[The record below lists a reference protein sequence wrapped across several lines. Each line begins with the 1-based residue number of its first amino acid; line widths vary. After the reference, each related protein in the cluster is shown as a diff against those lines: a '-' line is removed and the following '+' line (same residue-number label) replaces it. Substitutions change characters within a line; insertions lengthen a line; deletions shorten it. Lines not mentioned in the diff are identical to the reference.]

1 MTSNI
6 HLRTAIARAI
16 AERKAR
22 RRRAL
27 AQVCTLGALALFEP
41 VMVAAR
47 DVPDWCGG
55 LTCSLSD
62 APSTP
67 IDFEAKLDAQ
77 DLLLLSRG
85 KTAASA
91 TVKVS
96 ADHDKGATF
105 YYQSQSDLDN
115 IGSDSENAPIELKVE
130 GNVAFETDFDSG
142 TWKSPAGQDSVFIYY
157 NHDDKGDY
165 PTAPSIALA
174 GAARL
179 TGPWGDLDR
188 SGLHVRLNADKFAE
202 NNGSQS
208 QASID
213 IVEGAY
219 ITGDVSFSG
228 ARKGEKD
235 AALKVLMNEDND
247 HVFTDDDKEGIG
259 ADVTVHGDATLQG
272 PAGVIVQNFGGEQG
286 VSFSHSATSKSSSHG
301 IYGLA
306 EIYGRPTVYV
316 GNISGVRDKDHP
328 NETKAKAG
336 SVTAELSGRIVN
348 LKSSSPRESP
358 GVVIQSIGGMGTE
371 APKDGYYHVGDDAQ
385 GGGGD
390 VTVTAGSP
398 GTYSTIET
406 KGPNSFGVLVQSI
419 GGGGGFLP
427 YAGDAKKVIGTSGET
442 KGSAGG
448 TVTVKDFHNSI
459 STGADGSPGMIV
471 HSIGGGGGK
480 AAGNV
485 PAGTQDAFAGGNGDH
500 SGDAGGA
507 GGTVTVDL
515 SNSITTTGIDSAGLH
530 VQSIGGG
537 GGAGHN
543 ARGVGYAV
551 GGTGGG
557 GGDGG
562 NITISLASDAKV
574 TTGNDYAYGAVAQSV
589 GGGGGHGGSA
599 HAFNIGL
606 GNVAVAQGGR
616 GGDGGHGG
624 TITATNQGSIVTG
637 APGTATQDNP
647 QYGKYG
653 GKHGV
658 PGQHA
663 VGLLGQSVGGGGGS
677 GGAANAF
684 SAGGLVA
691 ISVATGGDA
700 GSGGDGGDVTLSNP
714 GSLVTHGPDAFGML
728 GHSVGGGGGHGGAA
742 TARAIALAVPDPFD
756 PKVSFGVHVD
766 VAVGGRGGDGGDGG
780 TVDLTQSGTLTT
792 HGTGAHGMVGHSVGG
807 GGGHGGDSTAA
818 GIMAAIPGSETIGGQ
833 LNLSIGGKGGTGGKG
848 DTVTLANHGTL
859 TTTGDH
865 AAGVLGQSIG
875 GGGGVGGVGDASN
888 EGYFITGKLNA
899 TFSMAIGGGGGNAH
913 DGGQVTVSNTWN
925 GSTLFPPSISTS
937 GRAAEALH
945 AQSIGGGGGRGGG
958 GAVDSGSGFVN
969 LGFGIGG
976 YGSGGGDG
984 GSVSV
989 TNDGSLSTAANGAD
1003 AIRAQSIGGGG
1014 GAGGSAGSTVDG
1026 APLPDGGGNGLTEVE
1041 KKFNIGIAVGGRGA
1055 GGGDGGDVTV
1065 KNQPDQ
1071 FGYGGSISTQGHA
1084 ADGIFA
1090 QSVGGGGGVGGTGSI
1105 GTENEPK
1112 ALSISLDLGFGGK
1125 GGGGGH
1131 GGTVSVTNAG
1141 SIDTHGDHAV
1151 AVHAQSIGG
1160 GGGKGGTAGAEN
1172 PLDDPSEMFGGLAG
1186 WKWAKGW
1193 TFGLEITEGGAG
1205 GNGGNGGDVSLSSGG
1220 SLTTHGDHAPAVLLH
1235 SIGGGGGRGYTT
1247 NKVAADTDNIPIY
1260 IGARQVGE
1268 GTNGTGGSAG
1278 KVTVT
1283 GGGKISTAGHNAV
1296 GVLAHNAAAGGALL
1310 LLDGD
1315 QADRFRAYLAG
1326 VSPSVNGGR
1335 LNTQS
1340 EEVRV
1345 DLSKG
1350 SITTTG
1356 DGASAVLAQ
1365 SVGGSG
1371 GIVGDLSR
1379 VYPQAD
1385 PEDIDVVENPFTYP
1399 RAGVKATMS
1408 WPTMWSAGSS
1418 EAAPYDPARPIFAP
1432 TGWASAEAASGTSGP
1447 VRVYLQG
1454 YNIQTQGTA
1463 AHGILAQ
1470 TVGGSGG
1477 LFASG
1482 PGLGYHNPDSGGRA
1496 RAPDIQLTDT
1506 IISTSGE
1513 YAAGVFAMAVGNEKA
1528 FDGVYMDHHL
1538 INSSIS
1544 TSGEQ
1549 AVGYAMMSSIMD
1561 GSLSLTKGASIK
1573 TTGADAAGV
1582 RFDGRGGNPTWTLS
1596 LDATSSISATGF
1608 NSYAIEKLGGGTAT
1622 VNNNGKITGSVQGVT
1637 TFNNHGTHVAGAELD
1652 AGTLLHAAPN
1662 ASDDARLEIHGVGRY
1677 GTTDLKG
1684 TDIHFAGNPAAADG
1698 GRAVVHM
1705 DLDYATGEH
1714 DRVINPGRITGAD
1727 GAAVLV
1733 MNARNMLPQHKDQ
1746 TFTLWEGGDAADYA
1760 RIFSMPADF
1769 GAVYNAVTFGSLQVS
1784 LAADFG
1790 FERRGGLA
1798 ALDLTET
1805 QLALGRHLQHVWD
1818 HGHDAEY
1825 ARLEPVFTDL
1835 ATLDTAA
1842 DYARTLGN
1850 IDSAALPAVL
1860 PVNLEAN
1867 RELTDRLMDCPDGAS
1882 ECLWGHAGGGRRWY
1896 DHGER
1901 WETLSA
1907 SFEDVQVG
1915 GFRRLGAHWS
1925 LGGVLGYSSSRLDSG
1940 NNRERVDAD
1949 TLNLGLAARYRDGA
1963 LSVGAGVSWSQHW
1976 NDASRTVLPPSGPR
1990 QASAD
1995 FTTSVTTLRTDLA
2008 YRLGVG
2014 DGWELTPA
2022 LALSASRLALDDF
2035 SESGAGAYDLAVTG
2049 DDQWIATV
2057 APSLTLKRDLALD
2070 NGTMV
2075 KPWLRLGASVR
2086 SDDGVPVDLHLA
2098 GADAGHAHEVRQ
2110 PLPDRLLSADAGLT
2124 IHQEERWAIDGQIT
2138 TASSDDYQ
2146 DISGQLQ
2153 LRMRF

>member
-1 MTSNI
+1 MPNPNR
-6 HLRTAIARAI
+6 LRTAITRAI
-16 AERKAR
+16 AERRAR
-22 RRRAL
+22 RGRAV
-27 AQVCTLGALALFEP
+27 AKVVTLGALSLMEP

-55 LTCSLSD
+55 LNCALSD
-62 APSTP
+62 APNTP
-67 IDFEAKLDAQ
+67 IDFEAKLDAK
-77 DLLLLSRG
+77 DLLFLNRG

-96 ADHDKGATF
+96 ADHDEGATF
-105 YYQSQSDLDN
+105 HYQSQSDLDD
-115 IGSDSENAPIELKVE
+115 IGSDSENAPIKLEVE
-130 GNVAFETDFDSG
+130 GNVAFDADLDSG
-142 TWKSPAGQDSVFIYY
+142 TWNAPAGQDSVFVYY

-165 PTAPSIALA
+165 PTAPSIALG
-174 GAARL
+174 GAKL

-188 SGLHVRLNADKFAE
+188 SGLHIRLNSDKFSGPPA
-202 NNGSQS
+202 

-213 IVEGAY
+213 IDAGAY
-219 ITGDVSFSG
+219 ITGDASFSG
-228 ARKGEKD
+228 AKKGEKD

-259 ADVTVHGDATLQG
+259 ALVTVDGDATLQG

-286 VSFSHSATSKSSSHG
+286 VSFSQSATNKSSSHG
-301 IYGLA
+301 IFGLA

-427 YAGDAKKVIGTSGET
+427 YAGDAAKVIGTSGET
-442 KGSAGG
+442 NASAGG

-459 STGADGSPGMIV
+459 TTGADGSPGMIV

-485 PAGTQDAFAGGNGDH
+485 PDGTQDAFAGGSGDH

-507 GGTVTVDL
+507 GGTVSVDL

-543 ARGVGYAV
+543 AAGVGYAV
-551 GGTGGG
+551 GGAGGG

-562 NITISLASDAKV
+562 NITVKLESDAKV

-599 HAFNIGL
+599 HAFGVGL
-606 GNVAVAQGGR
+606 VGVAVAQGGR
-616 GGDGGHGG
+616 GGEGGHGG
-624 TITATNQGSIVTG
+624 SITATNEGSIVTG

-684 SAGGLVA
+684 SAGLVA
-691 ISVATGGDA
+691 ISVATGGNA
-700 GSGGDGGDVTLSNP
+700 GKGGHGGDVTLTNN

-756 PKVSFGVHVD
+756 PKVSFGLHVD
-766 VAVGGRGGDGGDGG
+766 VAVGGSGGDGGDGG
-780 TVDLTQSGTLTT
+780 TVSLSQGGTLTT

-818 GIMAAIPGSETIGGQ
+818 GIMAAIPGSEVIGGQ

-848 DTVTLANHGTL
+848 ETVTLANHGTL

-865 AAGVLGQSIG
+865 AAGILGQSIG

-888 EGYFITGKLNA
+888 EGYFVTGKLNA

-913 DGGQVTVSNTWN
+913 DGGRVSVINTRN
-925 GSTLFPPSISTS
+925 GEASLTSISTS

-984 GSVSV
+984 GPVLV
-989 TNDGSLSTAANGAD
+989 NNNGSLSTAANGAD

-1026 APLPDGGGNGLTEVE
+1026 APLPGGAGGTGLTEVE

-1065 KNQPDQ
+1065 NNELDLW
-1071 FGYGGSISTQGHA
+1071 GDGGSISTQGHA

-1112 ALSISLDLGFGGK
+1112 ALSFSLDLGFGGK

-1131 GGTVSVTNAG
+1131 GGTVSVTNTG
-1141 SIDTHGDHAV
+1141 SIETHGHHAV

-1172 PLDDPSEMFGGLAG
+1172 PLDDPNEMFSGLGA
-1186 WKWAKGW
+1186 WKWSKGW

-1205 GNGGNGGDVSLSSGG
+1205 GNGGNGGDVSLSNSG

-1268 GTNGTGGSAG
+1268 GTNGQEGSAG

-1296 GVLAHNAAAGGALL
+1296 GVMAHNAAAGGALL

-1315 QADRFRAYLAG
+1315 QADRFPAYLAG
-1326 VSPSVNGGR
+1326 VSPSVNGVR
-1335 LNTQS
+1335 LNTES
-1340 EEVRV
+1340 DEVRV

-1379 VYPQAD
+1379 VHPEAD
-1385 PEDIDVVENPFTYP
+1385 AGDIDVVENPYTYRLP
-1399 RAGVKATMS
+1399 SDIKATMN

-1418 EAAPYDPARPIFAP
+1418 VAAPGGPHRGILVP
-1432 TGWASAEAASGTSGP
+1432 TGWASADAASGTSGP
-1447 VRVYLQG
+1447 VRVYLEG
-1454 YNIQTQGTA
+1454 YKIQTQGTA

-1482 PGLGYHNPDSGGRA
+1482 PNGGLGYLNADSGGFA
-1496 RAPDIQLTDT
+1496 RAPDIRLTDT
-1506 IISTSGE
+1506 TITTSGQN
-1513 YAAGVFAMAVGNEKA
+1513 AAGVFAMALGDKKA

-1538 INSSIS
+1538 INSSIT

-1573 TTGADAAGV
+1573 TINGLAAGV
-1582 RFDGRGGNPTWTLS
+1582 RFDGRGGNPSWTLS
-1596 LDATSSISATGF
+1596 LDATSSISATGAD
-1608 NSYAIEKLGGGTAT
+1608 SYAVEKLGGGTAT
-1622 VNNNGKITGSVQGVT
+1622 VNNNGKITGSLKGVT
-1637 TFNNHGTHVAGAELD
+1637 TFNNHGTHVTGAELD
-1652 AGTLLHAAPN
+1652 AGTMLHAAPN
-1662 ASDDARLEIHGVGRY
+1662 AAADARLEIHGVGRY

-1684 TDIHFAGNPAAADG
+1684 TDIHFAGNPADADG

-1714 DRVINPGRITGAD
+1714 DRVVNPGRITGAD

-1733 MNARNMLPQHKDQ
+1733 MNARNMLPQHKDK
-1746 TFTLWEGGDAADYA
+1746 TFTLWEGGAAADYA
-1760 RIFSMPADF
+1760 RIFSTPEDF
-1769 GAVYNAVTFGSLQVS
+1769 GAVYNALDYGSLRVS

-1798 ALDLTET
+1798 AQDLTAT
-1805 QLALGRHLQHVWD
+1805 QHALGQHLQHVWD

-1835 ATLDTAA
+1835 ATLETAA
-1842 DYARTLGN
+1842 DYARTLAN

-1867 RELTDRLMDCPDGAS
+1867 REFTDRLMDCPDAAS
-1882 ECLWGHAGGGRRWY
+1882 ACLWGHAGGGRRWY

-1907 SFEDVQVG
+1907 SFEDVQAG
-1915 GFRRLGAHWS
+1915 GFRRLGEHWS
-1925 LGGVLGYSSSRLDSG
+1925 LGAALGYTNSRLDSG
-1940 NNRERVDAD
+1940 NDRERVDAD
-1949 TLNLGLAARYRDGA
+1949 TLNLGLAARYRAGA
-1963 LSVGAGVSWSQHW
+1963 LSIGAGLSWSHHW
-1976 NDASRTVLPPSGPR
+1976 NDASRTVLPASGPR
-1990 QASAD
+1990 RASAD
-1995 FTTSVTTLRTDLA
+1995 FDTSVTTLRTDLR

-2014 DGWELTPA
+2014 DGWQLAPA
-2022 LALSASRLALDDF
+2022 LAVSASRLALDDF
-2035 SESGAGAYDLAVTG
+2035 QESGAGAYDLAVAG

-2057 APSLTLKRDLALD
+2057 APSLTLRRDLTLD

-2075 KPWLRLGASVR
+2075 KPWLRLGAAGR
-2086 SDDGVPVDLHLA
+2086 SDDSAPVDLRLA
-2098 GADAGHAHEVRQ
+2098 GAGGGHATEVSQ
-2110 PLPDRLLSADAGLT
+2110 PVPDWLVTADAGLT
-2124 IHQEERWAIDGQIT
+2124 IHQEERWAIDAQIQ